1 MFFTNVNLSGNY
13 KKLRARDLKFLVHL
27 EKLVESFGG
36 RFGVMS
42 KMRDFTLNLSSQ
54 NGNLS

>member
-27 EKLVESFGG
+27 EKLVESCGG

-42 KMRDFTLNLSSQ
+42 KMRDFTLYLSSQ
-54 NGNLS
+54 NGNLN

>member
-54 NGNLS
+54 NRNLN